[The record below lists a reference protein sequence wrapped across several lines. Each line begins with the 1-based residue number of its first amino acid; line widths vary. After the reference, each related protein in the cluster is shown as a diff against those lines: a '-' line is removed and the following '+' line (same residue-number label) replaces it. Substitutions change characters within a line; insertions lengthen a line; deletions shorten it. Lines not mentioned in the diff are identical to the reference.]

1 MRKLMIWFLAAL
13 LALSGFTFAEGLSA
27 AVDTFNG
34 GDAVRTLTDLYLPIP
49 DGERQMLVRVP
60 VGGGDPVC
68 VDRADRFEDLIP
80 YGSGLVYLKR
90 ENGSS
95 AIVTFNG
102 AEVYPVYGFGSSAA
116 SSLSYY
122 GGKLLVLIDGQLH
135 SIDPATQLCLRL
147 SSTAMLDYV
156 LGGGNAYFLS
166 AGDRMEY
173 TATLQGGETAS
184 TQAGCVYSLD
194 LSSGET
200 TLLLKS
206 GGTDL
211 KIYNYNLYFRNLADA
226 YAMRTGDTATLMGR
240 VYGLDVQLHVLNA
253 QCTEPDNG
261 FWPLDRGVVVWYNGS
276 LNMDTEAGTLS
287 LYNPENGA
295 TVVSDGENLYI
306 WEPGKQTLTQVQT
319 NAQQSVFYT
328 GNLNAAPDL
337 SLLNAAAT
345 PDPNGSDLDPNSSA
359 NWFTNYLNDDTAV
372 LPMYTP
378 IGATPSPA
386 PTAVI
391 VNNGVNTNTSTMSGT
406 TSNGSY
412 SVNTSYLRVTGNSVN
427 IRSGAGTGYSI
438 KGSVTKGQRLTCT
451 GTAAKDSGGN
461 TWYQVN
467 YNGSTGWISAGYVTQ
482 SSGTDLSYCGPEVS
496 MSGST
501 VTVTGSS
508 VNVRA
513 KPCLNGSDMG
523 IVKKGDTLTFK
534 GKKSTDDRGIDWYK
548 VSYNGKTGWI
558 SSVYSKVS
566 GSGSSGSSGSGSGG
580 YKESS
585 ASGTFYTTGQ
595 VNLRTG
601 AGLFYSV
608 ITTVGKGTEI
618 EVTAKAKDDRGVTWY
633 KTTVDGT
640 TGWISS
646 ANLTTKSSPD
656 DEDSSSGGS
665 STGTK
670 VIATGQL
677 TIRKS
682 PNKDSGAVVGY
693 MAKGKKGD
701 YLGESK
707 KDSRGVVWYK
717 ISYNGMTG
725 WVSSRYSYL
734 K

>member
-1 MRKLMIWFLAAL
+1 MRKLLIWFLAAL

-34 GDAVRTLTDLYLPIP
+34 GDAVRTLTDLYLSIP

-68 VDRADRFEDLIP
+68 VDRADKFEDLIP
-80 YGSGLVYLKR
+80 YGSGLVYLKT
-90 ENGSS
+90 ENGST

-102 AEVYPVYGFGSSAA
+102 AEVYPVYGFGTSEAG
-116 SSLSYY
+116 SLSYY
-122 GGKLLVLIDGQLH
+122 GGKLLVLIDGLLH
-135 SIDPATQLCLRL
+135 SIDPATQLCMRM
-147 SSTAMLDYV
+147 SSTPVLDYV
-156 LGGGNAYFLS
+156 IGGGYAYYLS

-173 TATLQGGETAS
+173 TATLEGGETVS
-184 TQAGCVYSLD
+184 VQAGCVYSLN
-194 LSSGET
+194 LSTGES

-206 GGTDL
+206 GASDL
-211 KIYNYNLYFRNLADA
+211 KINSYNLYFHNLANA
-226 YAMRTGDTATLMGR
+226 YAMRVGNTATLLGR
-240 VYGLDVQLHVLNA
+240 VYKMDVQMHVIDA

-261 FWPLDRGVVVWYNGS
+261 FWPLDRGVVVWYNGA
-276 LNMDTEAGTLS
+276 LNMDTEVGTLA

-295 TVVSDGENLYI
+295 TVVSDGENMYV
-306 WEPGKQTLTQVQT
+306 WEPGKQTLMQVQS
-319 NAQQSVFYT
+319 NGQQSVFYT
-328 GNLNAAPDL
+328 GNLNAAQDL
-337 SLLNAAAT
+337 SLMASAT
-345 PDPNGSDLDPNSSA
+345 PDPNDSA
-359 NWFTNYLNDDTAV
+359 NWFNSYLNEDGTGV

-378 IGATPSPA
+378 IGGMPTPA
-386 PTAVI
+386 PTGAVVGEVVPTAAPGTI
-391 VNNGVNTNTSTMSGT
+391 SGT
-406 TSNGSY
+406 TSSGSY
-412 SVNTSYLRVTGNSVN
+412 SVNISYLRVTGNSVN

-451 GTAAKDSGGN
+451 GKAAKDSGGN

-482 SSGTDLSYCGPEVS
+482 STGTDLSYCGPEVS

-501 VTVTGSS
+501 VTVTGDS

-513 KPCLNGSDMG
+513 KPCLNGTDLG

-548 VSYNGKTGWI
+548 VSYNGSTGWI

-566 GSGSSGSSGSGSGG
+566 GSGSSSSSGSGSSS
-580 YKESS
+580 ESS
-585 ASGTFYTTGQ
+585 ADGTRYTTGQ

-601 AGLFYSV
+601 PGLFYSV
-608 ITTVGKGTEI
+608 ITTVGKGVEI
-618 EVTAKAKDDRGVTWY
+618 TITAKATDDRGVTWY
-633 KTTVDGT
+633 KTTVGGK

-646 ANLTTKSSPD
+646 ANLSSKAPSGGD
-656 DEDSSSGGS
+656 DSSDDSGS

-670 VIATGQL
+670 VVATGEL

-682 PNKDSGAVVGY
+682 PDKTSGVVGY

-707 KDSRGVVWYK
+707 ADNRGVVWYK
-717 ISYNGMTG
+717 IRYNGMTG

-734 K
+734 Q